1 MTDLTATTKIKGKI
15 MVIWERFRK
24 NIFDNKLAC
33 QGDKILLAVSGG
45 ADSMA
50 MAKLFTMLKK
60 TVNIDL
66 VIVNFNHNL
75 RKESVKEAEI
85 VKKFA
90 DSLKIECVLKSL
102 NTKEYAKEKNISTE
116 TAGRQLRYAEL
127 EKTAKE
133 YKCNKIATAHNMNDN
148 AETILMWML
157 RGTGTEGLSGIP
169 VIRKINKNLSIIRPV
184 LSISRDMI
192 DTYVKEK
199 GIKFCTDKSN
209 FKCDYTRN
217 KIRLNII
224 PELKKINPL
233 FIEHFYNLSTI
244 VKNENA
250 YFKKKINSFIS
261 KNVKTT
267 KNKISINSKA
277 FNRQDTILQYKIL
290 KEIIPDKKRA
300 VNINQVIDWL
310 ADGESKNYI
319 LSKDWKIKKSYK
331 SAAFV
336 KTENGNNN

>member
-1 MTDLTATTKIKGKI
+1 

-24 NIFDNKLAC
+24 NIFDNKLVSR
-33 QGDKILLAVSGG
+33 GDKILLAVSGG
-45 ADSMA
+45 ADSMV
-50 MAKLFTMLKK
+50 MTSLFAMLKK
-60 TVNIDL
+60 TISIDL

-75 RKESVKEAEI
+75 RKESVKEAKI
-85 VKKFA
+85 VKQFA
-90 DSLKIECVLKSL
+90 NSLNIECVLKNL

-169 VIRKINKNLSIIRPV
+169 VTRKINKNLSIIRPI

-192 DTYVKEK
+192 DDYVKEK
-199 GIKFCTDKSN
+199 GIKFCTDKTN

-224 PELKKINPL
+224 PKLKEINPL
-233 FIEHFYNLSTI
+233 FIEHAYNLSAIIKEET
-244 VKNENA
+244 A
-250 YFKKKINSFIS
+250 FFKKKINAFIS
-261 KNVKTT
+261 KNTKIT
-267 KNKISINSKA
+267 KNKISVNLTA
-277 FNRQDTILQYKIL
+277 FNRQEKIMQFKIL
-290 KEIIPDKKRA
+290 KEIIPDKKRS
-300 VNINQVIDWL
+300 VHINQVIDWL
-310 ADGESKNYI
+310 ADGKSKSYN
-319 LSKDWKIKKSYK
+319 LSKDWMIKKSHK

-336 KTENGNNN
+336 RTATTIRN